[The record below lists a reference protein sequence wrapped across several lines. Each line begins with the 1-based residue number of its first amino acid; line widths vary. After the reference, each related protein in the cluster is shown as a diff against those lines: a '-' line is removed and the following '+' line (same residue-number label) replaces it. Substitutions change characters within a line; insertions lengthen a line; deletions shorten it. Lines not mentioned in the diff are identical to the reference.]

1 MAASSMAA
9 RVGHELNVG
18 SDVVSY
24 QVRSVSANENLEHSV
39 LRCTPMIYDRAAFT
53 TICIVGMKVM

>member
-1 MAASSMAA
+1 MDLKINHCPGYASRAMIGVTEPRRVAASSMAA

-24 QVRSVSANENLEHSV
+24 QVR
-39 LRCTPMIYDRAAFT
+39 
-53 TICIVGMKVM
+53 